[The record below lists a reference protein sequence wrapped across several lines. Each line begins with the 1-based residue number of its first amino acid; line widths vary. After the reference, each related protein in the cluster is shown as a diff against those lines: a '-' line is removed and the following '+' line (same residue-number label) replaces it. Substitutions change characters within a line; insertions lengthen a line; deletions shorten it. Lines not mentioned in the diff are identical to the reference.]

1 NGDQDCKV
9 YFRDGKV
16 VDAAL
21 GRLVGE
27 EAVYR
32 ALIWNEGDFEVEFCK
47 VDNPDVIEAST
58 QDLLKEGMRR
68 VDEWG
73 RLLEALPP
81 LTTVFEVDADE
92 LLERLNE
99 IPDELNAILRLF
111 DGRTLNAVIDA
122 SPYEDLSTLSTISKL
137 YFEGLLVPAG
147 GG

>member
-32 ALIWNEGDFEVEFCK
+32 ALIWNDGEFEVEFTK
-47 VDNPDVIEAST
+47 VENPDAIESST
-58 QDLLKEGMRR
+58 QGLLMEGMRR

-81 LTTVFEVDADE
+81 LTTVFEVDSEE

-99 IPDELNAILRLF
+99 IPDELNSILRLF
-111 DGRTLNAVIDA
+111 DGKRTLMAVVDA
-122 SPYEDLSTLSTISKL
+122 SPFED
-137 YFEGLLVPAG
+137 
-147 GG
+147 